1 MAIVPYRSIWP
12 DLDDFFGGFDL
23 MNFTPAVNVSE
34 DKDHVMVETP
44 LAGIDPDKVDIE
56 IEDNVLKIAGS
67 TESKSEVDD
76 KDKHYYRKE
85 IRSGSFCRAVA
96 LPKAVDGSKA
106 AAQYSKGI
114 LKITIPKKEEAK
126 PRSIKIKA
134 GAE

>member
-1 MAIVPYRSIWP
+1 MAIIPYRSVWP

-23 MNFTPAVNVSE
+23 MNFTPAVNIYE

-56 IEDNVLKIAGS
+56 IEDNVLKISGS

-85 IRSGSFCRAVA
+85 IRSGSFYRAVA

-106 AAQYSKGI
+106 EAHYSKGI
-114 LKITIPKKEEAK
+114 LKISIPKKEEAK
-126 PRSIKIKA
+126 PRSIKVKA
-134 GAE
+134 TE